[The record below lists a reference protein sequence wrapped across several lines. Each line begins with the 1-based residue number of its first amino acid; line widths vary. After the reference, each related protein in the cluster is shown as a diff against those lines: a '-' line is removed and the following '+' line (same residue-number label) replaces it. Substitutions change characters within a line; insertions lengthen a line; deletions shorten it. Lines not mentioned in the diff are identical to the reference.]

1 VYNLKIISIL
11 AFQGFMKKENKM
23 DMMLSIVIFTVVICV
38 LVFITIN
45 RPNGP
50 ENLYNQG
57 IGQYVGQ

>member
-1 VYNLKIISIL
+1 L
-11 AFQGFMKKENKM
+11 AFQRFMKKENKM

-38 LVFITIN
+38 LVFITVN